1 MADMT
6 LHLEQTGRLTT
17 STHSPPPPPVIKRS
31 LYLQCSSDSGS
42 VSAASLTIPSLGSR
56 QAKAMAAILREVA
69 DKLESPAVIKRAG
82 SPRESGV
89 KIDLMAVLGK

>member
-1 MADMT
+1 MSDLT
-6 LHLEQTGRLTT
+6 LQVTESGTL
-17 STHSPPPPPVIKRS
+17 SVASWKKPPPPVIPKS
-31 LYLQCSSDSGS
+31 VYVQCSSDSGS

-82 SPRESGV
+82 SPRDSGV